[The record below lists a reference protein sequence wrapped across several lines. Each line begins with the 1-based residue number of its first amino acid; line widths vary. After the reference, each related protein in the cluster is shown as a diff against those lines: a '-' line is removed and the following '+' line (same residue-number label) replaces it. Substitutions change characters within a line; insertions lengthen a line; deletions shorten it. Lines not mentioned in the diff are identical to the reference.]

1 MLRCY
6 NHTYGAYGTTRVSE
20 IPFYALILS
29 DTQQNTQEGSKRERE
44 KEENGKKA
52 RAKES

>member
-20 IPFYALILS
+20 IPFYALIL
-29 DTQQNTQEGSKRERE
+29 TIHNTQEGDEGREW
-44 KEENGKKA
+44 
-52 RAKES
+52 